1 MTRQQSFR
9 QANAFAMLDG
19 LWFGLYCCFGF
30 LCVIKGM
37 GSSTLGSLGTM
48 VTLSVPVL
56 GCFFA
61 RKFERQVRDD
71 APVGYGKAY
80 LYSIL
85 LYFYAS
91 LILAIFAFVYFNWFD
106 HGVFAQNYIVAL
118 NSPEVREVMEQGNFN
133 LMLGSA
139 SSQSGL
145 ETVEELVRSVTPV
158 DMAAGLFNMNIL
170 IGLLLALP
178 TAAFGCTRK
187 RKLF

>member
-19 LWFGLYCCFGF
+19 LWFGLYWCFGF

-61 RKFERQVRDD
+61 RKFERQVRED
-71 APVGYGKAY
+71 APVGFGKAY
-80 LYSIL
+80 LYGFL

-106 HGVFAQNYIVAL
+106 HGVFAQNYIA
-118 NSPEVREVMEQGNFN
+118 
-133 LMLGSA
+133 
-139 SSQSGL
+139 
-145 ETVEELVRSVTPV
+145 
-158 DMAAGLFNMNIL
+158 
-170 IGLLLALP
+170 P
-178 TAAFGCTRK
+178 TAHSLPLYILWHDILQAKGCLSRQSPICP
-187 RKLF
+187 L

>member
-19 LWFGLYCCFGF
+19 LWLGLYCCFGF